1 MTNMVEEH
9 ASEMEE
15 MISRMN
21 PKALL
26 ADGLDDPFVGMIERA
41 NGPSVACY
49 DRGRIIEILQGDGDM
64 SFAEAQEYFD
74 FNILGAY
81 VGDNTPVFLTSFDDV
96 CPCGK

>member
-1 MTNMVEEH
+1 MSMVEEH
-9 ASEMEE
+9 TSEMEE

-26 ADGLDDPFVGMIERA
+26 ADGLEDAFVGMIERA

-64 SFAEAQEYFD
+64 SFDDAQEYFD

-81 VGDNTPVFLTSFDDV
+81 VGDNTPVFLTSLADA
-96 CPCGK
+96 CPCCK